1 MAEVKLYSRPSKDGE
16 KLYAE
21 YYDTHGK
28 RVRKS
33 LNLLYSKSNVAY
45 AKKHIVPEIERKIM
59 FGIEVR
65 EYWLSEF
72 TDRVLKF
79 AEKNRKFNT
88 YEAYKYGVQ
97 KFFKIVGDIDVSK
110 TKIKDIEKYIDTL
123 QEDGAS
129 GATIALYLAPIRM
142 AFNDAIRHEII
153 QRNPVEYAQKPP
165 IRNKKREVFNI
176 IQMRTLLDR
185 SEGLLK
191 LYLHL
196 AFFTGARPNEI
207 MALRWD
213 DLKNGKVSITKT
225 RVIKNK
231 ENEPKNGKPRKLMM
245 LKPLKDFLVTQ
256 EVNGE
261 RLFPCSYM
269 KIVKRFHSL
278 LDKCEYSRRGLHTI
292 RHTFT
297 SLLIQAREN
306 PTLIQYFLGHT
317 DLTMINR
324 VYAHYIEDERDVA
337 RIEKVLSF

>member
-1 MAEVKLYSRPSKDGE
+1 MGEVKLYPRPSKDGE

-21 YYDTHGK
+21 YYDTNGK

-33 LNLLYSKSNVAY
+33 LDLLYSKTNVAY
-45 AKKHIVPEIERKIM
+45 AKKHIVPEIERKIL

-72 TDRVLKF
+72 TTKVLKF
-79 AEKNRKFNT
+79 TEKNRKYNT
-88 YEAYKYGVQ
+88 YESYKYAVQ

-110 TKIKDIEKYIDTL
+110 AKIKDIERYIDAL
-123 QEDGAS
+123 QDDGAS
-129 GATIALYLAPIRM
+129 GATIALYLAPIRL
-142 AFNDAIRHEII
+142 AFNDAIRNEII
-153 QRNPVEYAQKPP
+153 QRNPVEYAKKPP
-165 IRNKKREVFNI
+165 IKNKKQEVFNI
-176 IQMRTLLDR
+176 IQMRTLLDK
-185 SEGLLK
+185 SDGLLK

-225 RVIKNK
+225 RVLKDK
-231 ENEPKNGKPRKLMM
+231 ENEPKNGKPRKLKM
-245 LKPLKDFLVTQ
+245 LKPLKDFLKTQ
-256 EVNGE
+256 KIDGE

-269 KIVKRFHSL
+269 KIVKMFHRL
-278 LDKCEYSRRGLHTI
+278 LDSCEYSRRGLHTI

-324 VYAHYIEDERDVA
+324 VYAHYIEDEKDIE